1 MTQHH
6 YGILIWSVCLVSW
19 ALVWL
24 PALVHLSMTWYRGR
38 NRVFKQLR
46 DQEIRLYYRYF
57 APTEMP
63 KDVPPA
69 RHFERYFAHV
79 YGRRRYVIPLA
90 LLLVVSGCG
99 FCATA
104 GTILIWQGAGPYW
117 IKPATGAA
125 AMMVLPGIAVAS
137 FLGAFTWVVTDQ
149 LQRLRRGDL
158 TQHDVAVCVL
168 RLLVAIP
175 FGYAFSSWATESFGV
190 PLAFL
195 LGTFPTGALSKA
207 GQRIVTRNLQLGEDD
222 SRLGIE
228 LEQLQSVSRSNAER
242 FMEAGISTIAELA
255 NSDPVDLALRT
266 NQSFDYVVDCCAQG
280 LVWVYFT
287 DKTKL
292 LARYSLRSVHE
303 VTWLIGRLG
312 GPDGERRTRAQ
323 AVVDELARALEMTPS
338 AIRHTLDR
346 IAESPFTRFLSEIG
360 SRRTQIGIEVA
371 AAASSEPGVLT
382 RVDVPEKSLTTSRPA
397 GENVAAE

>member
-1 MTQHH
+1 
-6 YGILIWSVCLVSW
+6 
-19 ALVWL
+19 
-24 PALVHLSMTWYRGR
+24 MTWYRGR

-63 KDVPPA
+63 KDEPPA
-69 RHFERYFAHV
+69 RYFERYFAHV
-79 YGRRRYVIPLA
+79 YGRRRYIIPLT

-104 GTILIWQGAGPYW
+104 GTILIWQGAGAYW
-117 IKPATGAA
+117 IKPATGTAT
-125 AMMVLPGIAVAS
+125 MMVLPGIAVAS

-175 FGYAFSSWATESFGV
+175 FGYAFSSWAAESFGV

-207 GQRIVTRNLQLGEDD
+207 GQRIVTRNFQLGEDE
-222 SRLGIE
+222 SRLGLE

-242 FMEAGISTIAELA
+242 FLEAGISTIAELA

-266 NQSFDYVVDCCAQG
+266 NQSFDYVVDCCAQA
-280 LVWVYFT
+280 LVWIYFT
-287 DKTKL
+287 EKTKL
-292 LARYSLRSVHE
+292 LVRYSLRSVHE
-303 VTWLIGRLG
+303 VTWLIERL
-312 GPDGERRTRAQ
+312 DGTDVDRRTRAQ
-323 AVVDELARALEMTPS
+323 AAVEEVARALEMAPH
-338 AIRHTLDR
+338 ALRHTLDR
-346 IAESPFTRFLSEIG
+346 IVENPFSRFLIEIG
-360 SRRTQIGIEVA
+360 GHRAPVGADADA
-371 AAASSEPGVLT
+371 AARSEPLALT
-382 RVDVPEKSLTTSRPA
+382 SIELPEKAATSS
-397 GENVAAE
+397 AA

>member
-6 YGILIWSVCLVSW
+6 YGILIWSACLVSW
-19 ALVWL
+19 LLVWL

-79 YGRRRYVIPLA
+79 YGRRRYIIPLA

-104 GTILIWQGAGPYW
+104 GTILIWQGAGAYW

-125 AMMVLPGIAVAS
+125 TMMVLPGIAVAS

-149 LQRLRRGDL
+149 LKRLRRGDL

-175 FGYAFSSWATESFGV
+175 FGYAFSSWATESFAV

-242 FMEAGISTIAELA
+242 FMEAGVSTIAELA

-280 LVWVYFT
+280 LVWVHFT
-287 DKTKL
+287 DKTKR

-303 VTWLIGRLG
+303 VTWLLERLN

-323 AVVDELARALEMTPS
+323 AVVDELACALEMSP
-338 AIRHTLDR
+338 AALRHTLDR
-346 IAESPFTRFLSEIG
+346 IAESPFTRLLIEIG
-360 SRRTQIGIEVA
+360 SNRTLVSTAGD
-371 AAASSEPGVLT
+371 AAASEPALLP
-382 RVDVPEKSLTTSRPA
+382 RVDVLEPSATSLGSEGA
-397 GENVAAE
+397 KVAAE